1 MKPKTTHF
9 ARYED
14 QHAAIAYR
22 KPRGSDGGALLT
34 TADLLGLSRLCLEA
48 TESTE
53 GRQFDPAAAH
63 VSPPTTSP

>member
-1 MKPKTTHF
+1 M
-9 ARYED
+9 
-14 QHAAIAYR
+14 
-22 KPRGSDGGALLT
+22 LT

-63 VSPPTTSP
+63 VSPPNYFAVIDAKTGLRWAR